1 MMRNMTK
8 IDMFEFR
15 REVVH
20 ILVGI
25 SFVMFLLFV
34 PYSEFAL
41 FEILILGC
49 FISFLS
55 TMYRI
60 PIVSDFL
67 CLFERECNMKK
78 FPGKGIIFFF
88 IGSLLVLQLFPR
100 DIAIASI
107 LILTF
112 ADPISHFVGANFGK
126 TALISKRKYIEGTIA
141 GTIIGFIFAS
151 FFVNPFIA
159 FAGSF
164 IAMFLE
170 YVEIAM
176 AEQTLDDNLLI
187 PLVAGSVMRL
197 LSLRVGIF

>member
-1 MMRNMTK
+1 MVK
-8 IDMFEFR
+8 IDLFEFR

-34 PYSEFAL
+34 PYAEFIL
-41 FEILILGC
+41 FITLVVGC
-49 FISFLS
+49 FVSFLS
-55 TMYRI
+55 TIYCVPVI
-60 PIVSDFL
+60 NDFL
-67 CLFERECNMKK
+67 CVFERECNMKK

-88 IGSLLVLQLFPR
+88 IGSLLVLQLFPEN
-100 DIAIASI
+100 IAIASI

-112 ADPISHFVGANFGK
+112 SDPISHFVGANFGK
-126 TALISKRKYIEGTIA
+126 TTLINKRKYIEGTIVGA
-141 GTIIGFIFAS
+141 IVGFLFAS

-159 FAGSF
+159 FAGAF

-170 YVEIAM
+170 SVEIAM

-187 PLVAGSVMRL
+187 PLVAGSVMKL
-197 LSLRVGIF
+197 LSLRLGIV